1 LCRASIE
8 VAGLG
13 PVVRLQLASR
23 RVTEPRLSVV
33 IVAWNS
39 VATLRTTLPPLVEQ
53 LHDGDELI
61 VVDNG
66 SDDGTPELVAR
77 FAPTARVVEMGANT
91 GFAAA
96 ADAGAEIA
104 SGELLL
110 LLNPDARPLPG
121 FRKAIV
127 RPWIEDRGWAAW
139 MGLVACNGA
148 HEVNTAGNPVHFTG
162 LAWAGEHGKPPKEV
176 ERREVTALSGACM
189 ALPLETFRR
198 LDGFPAPYFLY
209 HEDVDLSM
217 RLQLEGERLG
227 LEPSAVVDHDYEFEG
242 PEKMRWLE
250 RNRWA
255 MVLRTY
261 PGALLALL
269 APALL
274 LTELALIP
282 ISIAGGWGGQKLLAD
297 LDGLR
302 RLPWALRTRREI
314 QRRRTVSAADF
325 AAWLTPDLDSPFF
338 GRAGRSRI
346 LRLALRTYWRLVR
359 FLLGPTSAGESG
371 APRPR

>member
-1 LCRASIE
+1 
-8 VAGLG
+8 
-13 PVVRLQLASR
+13 
-23 RVTEPRLSVV
+23 VTELRLSVV

-39 VATLRTTLPPLVEQ
+39 VGTLRTTLPPLVEQ

-77 FAPTARVVEMGANT
+77 FAPSARVVEMGDNT

-96 ADAGAEIA
+96 ADAGAEVA
-104 SGELLL
+104 QGELLL
-110 LLNPDARPLPG
+110 LLNPDARTLPG

-127 RPWIEDRGWAAW
+127 RPWIEERGWAAW
-139 MGLVACNGA
+139 MGLVACNDAG
-148 HEVNTAGNPVHFTG
+148 EVNTAGNPVHFTG
-162 LAWAGEHGKPPKEV
+162 FAWAGEHGKPLQEIA
-176 ERREVTALSGACM
+176 RREVTALSGACM

-217 RLQLEGERLG
+217 RLRLEGERLG

-282 ISIAGGWGGQKLLAD
+282 ISVIGGWGPQKLLAN

-314 QRRRTVSAADF
+314 QRRRAISTADF
-325 AAWLTPDLDSPFF
+325 AALLTADLDSPYF

-346 LRLALRTYWRLVR
+346 LRFALRTYWRWVR
-359 FLLGPTSAGESG
+359 SLLGPTSAAGSG
-371 APRPR
+371 APTPR

>member
-1 LCRASIE
+1 
-8 VAGLG
+8 
-13 PVVRLQLASR
+13 
-23 RVTEPRLSVV
+23 
-33 IVAWNS
+33 
-39 VATLRTTLPPLVEQ
+39 
-53 LHDGDELI
+53 
-61 VVDNG
+61 
-66 SDDGTPELVAR
+66 VAR
-77 FAPTARVVEMGANT
+77 FAPSARVVEMGDNT
-91 GFAAA
+91 GFAAG
-96 ADAGAEIA
+96 ADAGAEVA
-104 SGELLL
+104 QGELLL

-121 FRKAIV
+121 FRQAIV
-127 RPWIEDRGWAAW
+127 RPWIEERGWAAW
-139 MGLVACNGA
+139 MGLVACNDA

-162 LAWAGEHGKPPKEV
+162 FAWSGDHGEPLREI